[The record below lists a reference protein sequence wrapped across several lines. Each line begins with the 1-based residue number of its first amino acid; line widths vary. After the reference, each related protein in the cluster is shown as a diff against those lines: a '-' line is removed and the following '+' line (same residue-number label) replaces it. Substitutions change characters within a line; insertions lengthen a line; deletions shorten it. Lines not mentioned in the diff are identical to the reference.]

1 MSKLA
6 EPHRSKVLTYD
17 RSGKILYAVVYVHRW
32 KGRTRTGTEYM
43 HAENQSHAEGMFMA
57 AHGMPG
63 KVQIIEAAPVVGFEV
78 LDNHGDWL
86 TV

>member
-1 MSKLA
+1 
-6 EPHRSKVLTYD
+6 
-17 RSGKILYAVVYVHRW
+17 
-32 KGRTRTGTEYM
+32 M